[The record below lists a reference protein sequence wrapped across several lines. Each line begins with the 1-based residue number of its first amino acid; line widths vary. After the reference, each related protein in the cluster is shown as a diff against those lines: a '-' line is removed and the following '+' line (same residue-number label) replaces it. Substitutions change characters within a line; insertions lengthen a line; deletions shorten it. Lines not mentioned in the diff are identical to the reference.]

1 MTQPVSEEIA
11 AVLSRLYDRRY
22 DSPSHQELDE
32 VFAAASCV
40 DHDPKRLLPNDN
52 VGKGRRVRSVVS
64 AVAQGG
70 SGDAP
75 RLVEGLL
82 ARLRAFGAFDAN
94 SEHYGGDDLV
104 EDAIRAFRGHGW
116 SLDRSGRLAP
126 MVIGDLPF
134 SQQRPAL
141 NLLIER
147 AQRAAD
153 DAPLLLGTA
162 KELLESTSR
171 YVLELTGIQA
181 RDNADFDEL
190 VYLARDRLSLLPQ
203 QAPPGSTEESLREV
217 YDGLWKVARHINAL
231 RNAEGTGH
239 GRNRLPATDERAARS
254 MVRASAVLAG
264 LMLDTADAL
273 YGERHAAT

>member
-1 MTQPVSEEIA
+1 MTQAVSEEIA

-32 VFAAASCV
+32 VFAAAGCT

-70 SGDAP
+70 SGDAT

-82 ARLRAFGAFDAN
+82 ARLRAFGAFAAN
-94 SEHYGGDDLV
+94 SEHYAGDDLV
-104 EDAIRAFRGHGW
+104 QDAIRAFRGNGW
-116 SLDRSGRLAP
+116 NLDRSGRLAP

-147 AQRAAD
+147 AQHAAD
-153 DAPLLLGTA
+153 DASLLLGTA

-171 YVLELTGIQA
+171 YVLELTGMQA
-181 RDNADFDEL
+181 RDSADFEEL
-190 VYLARDRLSLLPQ
+190 LYLARERLTLLPQ
-203 QAPPGSTEESLREV
+203 QAPPGSTGESLREV

-239 GRNRLPATDERAARS
+239 GRSRLPTADERAARS
-254 MVRASAVLAG
+254 MVRASAVLAS
-264 LMLDTADAL
+264 LMLETAEAQ
-273 YGERHAAT
+273 YGEGRAAT